1 MKKKFCIIMILTVVL
16 AVVFSFGA
24 ISGYIHSIPVSV
36 DYGYSE
42 LYYEYEMYPAIE
54 IIKDKVNSMHGCKLY
69 SLSYKGDIYSMQE
82 LEYCNRLNQ
91 DGEPYTECIV
101 FGSCFRT
108 PIWGGEGFSSNTLE
122 YWSWYLARTENGTW
136 QLVAWGYP

>member
-1 MKKKFCIIMILTVVL
+1 MKKKFCIIMILTVIL

-54 IIKDKVNSMHGCKLY
+54 IIKDKINSMHGCKLY
-69 SLSYKGDIYSMQE
+69 FLSYKGDDYSISR
-82 LEYCNRLNQ
+82 LDYCNSLNH
-91 DGEPYTECIV
+91 DGEPFTECIV
-101 FGSCFRT
+101 FDSCFCS
-108 PIWGGEGFSSNTLE
+108 PIWGGGGFEKNALY
-122 YWSWYLARTENGTW
+122 YWEWYLARTENDQW
-136 QLVAWGYP
+136 QLLTWGY

>member
-1 MKKKFCIIMILTVVL
+1 MILTVIL